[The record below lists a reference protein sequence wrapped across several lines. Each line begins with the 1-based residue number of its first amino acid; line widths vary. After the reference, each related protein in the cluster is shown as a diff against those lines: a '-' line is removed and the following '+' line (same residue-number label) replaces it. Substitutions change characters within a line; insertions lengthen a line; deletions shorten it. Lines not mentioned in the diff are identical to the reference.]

1 MPCSFAVAGFAAIAH
16 FLRYAWRQCCK
27 LGVSDKVLLVN
38 KDGSRTI
45 NASLEDEVSFI
56 NKQAKCYALRHKVSV
71 PIINQKLIYY
81 LCIINNIIKEN
92 VTCSTLPNTFYDISL
107 ALGTCDTSCCR

>member
-1 MPCSFAVAGFAAIAH
+1 MSCSFAIAGFAAIAY
-16 FLRYAWRQCCK
+16 FLRYARRQCCK
-27 LGVSDKVLLVN
+27 LGVSDKVLVVN

-45 NASLEDEVSFI
+45 NAALEDKISFI

-81 LCIINNIIKEN
+81 LCIINNIMKEN
-92 VTCSTLPNTFYDISL
+92 VICYTLLNTFMIFPL
-107 ALGTCDTSCCR
+107 L